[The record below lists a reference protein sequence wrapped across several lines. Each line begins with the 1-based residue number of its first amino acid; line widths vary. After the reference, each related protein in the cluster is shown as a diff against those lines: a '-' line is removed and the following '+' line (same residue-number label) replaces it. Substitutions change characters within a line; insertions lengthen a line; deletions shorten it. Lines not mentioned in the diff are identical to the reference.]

1 MSSFDDNG
9 DFNSVFVDSM
19 MDSDEEGRQNSAAKK
34 ASLDKNTGKRK
45 RKSKW
50 WSHFSVDEEDP
61 TFASYGSTEIVSVP
75 KCWKFDH
82 DLCRK
87 KLAKML
93 IVDELP
99 FAFVEREEGL
109 KELDFSIMKVRALVR
124 YVRSSPARLQKFKTC
139 IEEEKEDSK
148 SLVTLDVET
157 RWNSTFLML
166 ESAIKFKKAFASLY
180 KKESSCFKELKKV
193 GGGPIEDDWK
203 RIYGTRLMISNIS
216 DVDEGIKKM
225 AAQMMSKYDKYYGNI
240 DNINIMMF
248 VAVILDPRHKLNYVN
263 WIVHYSYDETQATL
277 LFLKI
282 KMVLQSLFDS
292 YASSMPPSK
301 TSDMS
306 SSTSTSLSNFT
317 QGGTQSGALVCTQ
330 DWLRTFRSPIIIE
343 ERLIELEELEEGM
356 KDLTLE
362 QPEII
367 IDETINTLD
376 DL

>member
-1 MSSFDDNG
+1 
-9 DFNSVFVDSM
+9 
-19 MDSDEEGRQNSAAKK
+19 
-34 ASLDKNTGKRK
+34 
-45 RKSKW
+45 
-50 WSHFSVDEEDP
+50 
-61 TFASYGSTEIVSVP
+61 
-75 KCWKFDH
+75 
-82 DLCRK
+82 
-87 KLAKML
+87 
-93 IVDELP
+93 
-99 FAFVEREEGL
+99 
-109 KELDFSIMKVRALVR
+109 MKVRTLVR

-148 SLVTLDVET
+148 SLITLDVET

-180 KKESSCFKELKKV
+180 MKDSSCFKELRKV

-203 RIYGTRLMISNIS
+203 RVSSFLPFLSIFYDATLRLSGSRYVTCNHYAHEIYGTRLMISNIS
-216 DVDEGIKKM
+216 DDDEGIKKM

-248 VAVILDPRHKLNYVN
+248 VGVILDPRHKLNYVN
-263 WIVHYSYDETQATL
+263 WIVHDSYDETQATL

-317 QGGTQSGALVCTQ
+317 QGGTQRGGKIDLQQLMASKFQRDTGCLLTSANKN
-330 DWLRTFRSPIIIE
+330 
-343 ERLIELEELEEGM
+343 ELEKYLEDACESHVLNFDILQWW
-356 KDLTLE
+356 KD
-362 QPEII
+362 QPKRYPILHRMAKDVLAIPISTVASESAFSTGVVSLI
-367 IDETINTLD
+367 LFA
-376 DL
+376 LH